1 MKTCIASFIPALL
14 VVLSFQS
21 SQAQEDTLL
30 SGSFTTQFNT
40 AYIGK
45 IGEVFHRGPTTVN
58 YLDINIGSD
67 WTAEI
72 WTSTNL
78 GGEPYNT
85 TYGDEL
91 DLFLTWHR
99 SFNDIRVSL
108 TGAYFF
114 LVDLGRLD
122 NDLWIG
128 EAEVSCTKWA
138 YFQPYLCTRYFGQVS
153 EKSAERGWFGW
164 AGIRGTYP
172 TGIHQVKLTLDLS
185 AAYSDGALGRTPGL
199 VYGRAVVGLPIK
211 VSKRVTLTPSILLQ
225 SPIGDQRE
233 QPLRYTDRKEAVGTL
248 ALSFTF

>member
-1 MKTCIASFIPALL
+1 MKTCIVSLISTLL
-14 VVLSFQS
+14 GVLSLQS
-21 SQAQEDTLL
+21 SQAQENTLL
-30 SGSFTTQFNT
+30 SGSFTTQLNT

-45 IGEVFHRGPTTVN
+45 IGAIFDRGPTTVN

-67 WTAEI
+67 WTAEV

-85 TYGDEL
+85 TYGDEQ
-91 DLFLTWHR
+91 DIFLTWHH

-108 TGAYFF
+108 TWAYF
-114 LVDLGRLD
+114 LLKDLGRLD

-128 EAEVSCTKWA
+128 EAEVSYAKWA

-153 EKSAERGWFGW
+153 SKSAESGWFGW
-164 AGIRGTYP
+164 AGIRGKYP
-172 TGIHQVKLTLDLS
+172 TGIRQVKLTLEIS
-185 AAYSDGALGRTPGL
+185 AAYSDGALGQTPGL

-225 SPIGDQRE
+225 TPIGNQRE
-233 QPLRYTDRKEAVGTL
+233 HPLRYTDRKEAVGSL
-248 ALSFTF
+248 ALSFVF